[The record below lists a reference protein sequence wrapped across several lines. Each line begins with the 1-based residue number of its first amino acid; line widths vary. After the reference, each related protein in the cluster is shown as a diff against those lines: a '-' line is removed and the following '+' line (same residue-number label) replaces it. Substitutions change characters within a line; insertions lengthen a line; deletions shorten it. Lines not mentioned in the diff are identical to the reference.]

1 MAVAIAVAAAF
12 TEAVGTKMAIVGA
25 IGVASATAVSTT
37 TVGMSAPGARIVYGT
52 STGART
58 GAITVAVAK
67 TVAKIVVRYHL
78 VSLLSRGLKS

>member
-1 MAVAIAVAAAF
+1 
-12 TEAVGTKMAIVGA
+12 MAIVGA
-25 IGVASATAVSTT
+25 IGVASATAISTT

-52 STGART
+52 ST

-78 VSLLSRGLKS
+78 VSLPSPRVPES